1 MEHSQKS
8 IKFLHCFIGTGVTVS
23 ILFAGLYMYN
33 TVHAKMRVLED
44 RLIEY
49 QNRAGVLPALQPGQ
63 DPAAQVCAPLT
74 SSQLWRPIQDMVQDT
89 VVQVFSHISAIDILK
104 PYSQPGQGSAAGSG
118 FFISEDG
125 YLITNAHVVDQAHS
139 IWIQIPSLGKEI
151 LDVELVSVSPER
163 DLALLKVTPATY
175 EKIVRVLGAIPFL
188 KLGDSNTVY
197 RSDEVMA
204 LGYPMGQDAVKSTT
218 GVVSGRQQMARD
230 QQYIQIS
237 APINPGSSGGPLVNI
252 RGEVVGVN
260 SAGIREAQNVGYAIP
275 INTLKIILPDLFKV
289 KLLRKPFLGILPYSA
304 TEAMVEYLGNPP
316 PGGCYIVEV
325 IPDSNMD
332 RAGLK
337 RGDMLYEINGFTVD
351 RFGEMRVP
359 WCEDKITLFELVNY
373 LTIGDIVNIVFYR
386 NGKRME
392 ASIQFD
398 YSSGGCIKRIYPGLE
413 DLEYEIFG
421 GMVVMELTKN
431 HIGVL
436 KDVATG
442 LLKYGEFKNQQEPV
456 LLITHVF
463 ANSQAHRSRLVM
475 PGTGINE
482 VQGIR
487 VKTLED
493 FRNAVR
499 LASNSKFFT
508 MVVSD
513 NMARSSD
520 NILVV
525 LPMRALLEEE
535 EKLSRLFRYNIT
547 PFTHE
552 ILEQQGLIKQEPIG
566 YGN

>member
-8 IKFLHCFIGTGVTVS
+8 IKFLHCFIGTGITVG
-23 ILFAGLYMYN
+23 ILLAGLYMYN
-33 TVHAKMRVLED
+33 TVHAKMRLLED

-49 QNRAGVLPALQPGQ
+49 QNRAGFLPALQPGQ

-74 SSQLWRPIQDMVQDT
+74 SSQLWRPVQDMVQDT
-89 VVQVFSHISAIDILK
+89 VVQVFSHVSAIDILK
-104 PYSQPGQGSAAGSG
+104 PYAQPGQASSAGSG
-118 FFISEDG
+118 FFISDDG

-151 LDVELVSVSPER
+151 LDVDMIGVSPER
-163 DLALLKVTPATY
+163 DLALLKLTPASH

-188 KLGDSNTVY
+188 KLGDSNSVY

-204 LGYPMGQDAVKSTT
+204 LGYPLGQQTLKSTT
-218 GVVSGRQQMARD
+218 GVVSGRE

-237 APINPGSSGGPLVNI
+237 APINPGNSGGPLVNI
-252 RGEVVGVN
+252 RGEVIGVN

-289 KLLRKPFLGILPYSA
+289 KLLRKPFLGVFFSSA
-304 TEAMVEYLGNPP
+304 TEALVEYLGNPA

-325 IPDSNMD
+325 IPDGNMD
-332 RAGLK
+332 RAGIK
-337 RGDMLYEINGFTVD
+337 RGDMIYEINGMPVD
-351 RFGEMRVP
+351 RFGEMNVP
-359 WCEDKITLFELVNY
+359 WSEDKLSIADIVNF

-392 ASIQFD
+392 TSIQFD
-398 YSSGGCIKRIYPGLE
+398 YSSAGSIKRIYPGLE
-413 DLEYEIFG
+413 ELEYEIFG

-431 HIGVL
+431 HIAIL
-436 KDVATG
+436 KDLAGG
-442 LLKYGEFKNQQEPV
+442 LAKFAEFRNQQDPV
-456 LLITHVF
+456 LVVTHVF
-463 ANSQAHRSRLVM
+463 GNSQAHRSRLLF
-475 PGTGINE
+475 PGTTINE
-482 VQGIR
+482 IAGIR
-487 VKTLED
+487 VKTLDD
-493 FRNAVR
+493 FRNAIR
-499 LASNSKFFT
+499 LASGGKFLN
-508 MVVSD
+508 MLVSD
-513 NMARSSD
+513 NVARSSD

-547 PFTHE
+547 PFTEE
-552 ILEQQGLIKQEPIG
+552 ILAAQGLIKQESIG